1 MAMNS
6 DIIIIGG
13 GLAGLI
19 QTIALAQNGFQV
31 LCLDQN
37 NLETPAPSD
46 ERTTAI
52 SYGSHLLLKKIGI
65 WQAVEKDA
73 CPIQDI
79 HITDGASPL
88 LLQFE
93 IEDID
98 EKTSAEAFGWIVEN
112 HVLKKALAEKLQNE
126 KNATYLSN
134 MKVTGF
140 ETNQDMIQV
149 GTPSKQFT
157 ARLAIGAD
165 GRNSFTREWMQVG
178 TKEWSYNQ
186 LAIVAIVTHTKP
198 HHNIAIEHF
207 NTQGPFAILPM
218 RDNEKGE
225 YRSSIVWTNHKNAK
239 RSAAA
244 YDDETFLAALN
255 ARFPDFYGDITG
267 FSNKAAYPLS
277 FNHAY
282 RYIAPRMA
290 LISDAAHGI
299 HPIAGQGLNL
309 GLRDV
314 TALSDILVKA
324 KEAGNDIGDLKTLE
338 QYQQQRFF
346 DNTSM
351 AVATDVLN
359 KLFSNDIFPIKPLRR
374 LGLKLISRTKYT
386 KRFFMKQ
393 AMGLETLQ
401 LNKKNKI

>member
-1 MAMNS
+1 M
-6 DIIIIGG
+6 
-13 GLAGLI
+13 
-19 QTIALAQNGFQV
+19 
-31 LCLDQN
+31 
-37 NLETPAPSD
+37 
-46 ERTTAI
+46 
-52 SYGSHLLLKKIGI
+52 
-65 WQAVEKDA
+65 
-73 CPIQDI
+73 
-79 HITDGASPL
+79 
-88 LLQFE
+88 
-93 IEDID
+93 
-98 EKTSAEAFGWIVEN
+98 
-112 HVLKKALAEKLQNE
+112 
-126 KNATYLSN
+126 
-134 MKVTGF
+134 
-140 ETNQDMIQV
+140 
-149 GTPSKQFT
+149 
-157 ARLAIGAD
+157 
-165 GRNSFTREWMQVG
+165 
-178 TKEWSYNQ
+178 
-186 LAIVAIVTHTKP
+186 
-198 HHNIAIEHF
+198 
-207 NTQGPFAILPM
+207 
-218 RDNEKGE
+218 
-225 YRSSIVWTNHKNAK
+225 
-239 RSAAA
+239 
-244 YDDETFLAALN
+244 
-255 ARFPDFYGDITG
+255 
-267 FSNKAAYPLS
+267 S